1 MKFKEE
7 EIFADFCLEKNP
19 ENSLMVE
26 AGMGSD
32 FDMDV
37 LGESD
42 MDVLGL
48 QRRLGIL
55 VAYIGHKF

>member
-1 MKFKEE
+1 
-7 EIFADFCLEKNP
+7 LEKIP
-19 ENSLMVE
+19 EISLVGE

-37 LGESD
+37 LDESD

-48 QRRLGIL
+48 QRRLGIP
-55 VAYIGHKF
+55 VVTVYIMSIY